1 MKLPALFSDHM
12 VLQQGKFL
20 PVWGEGSGKV
30 CVRLGDQRAYA
41 LCEEGHWHCT
51 LPPMPAG
58 GPYTMT
64 VQDEH
69 SSVSITDVMI
79 GEVWLAAGQSN
90 MEHPTFAVEDGLAR
104 AAAGVNERIR
114 FFTVPRRT
122 RPDFTGRRWHFESVA
137 AVDTGWDVCSEESI
151 LHFSA
156 IGAFFAQLLEK
167 AEQTAVG
174 VISCN
179 FGGTGIE
186 AWIPREH
193 ILTHPELQGVREQYE
208 TCLETL
214 EPKTYERQ
222 YAEFQKTMD
231 TQCRSWDALAFLK
244 EHGPSVF
251 ARREPIQWPE
261 EPSPGPYWPSWP
273 GVLYQNMVRK
283 VAPYSL
289 RGVLWYQGENN
300 VADSGKYDTLFG
312 LLVSSWRHVW
322 RDCLPFLTVQLA
334 PFRYS
339 SPEEGYPR
347 MVERQILAAR
357 QNRDVAM
364 ITTSDLGECDNIHPL
379 RKYPMA
385 QRLFWAAEN
394 LVYHRPVEYSGP
406 IYREARRIG
415 DKVAVSF
422 DHADSGLVLD
432 GNMSGLYAAGT
443 DGRFVPAEA
452 EITGGAMLVRA
463 EGVSCPAE
471 VRMGFDSECTIHLY
485 NGDGLAAA
493 PFRTGRLRE

>member
-167 AEQTAVG
+167 AEQTAVYMPAKG
-174 VISCN
+174 DAPPKASLKLNKEAKNERRLHKAVKKDAELGMV
-179 FGGTGIE
+179 FGHQHHK
-186 AWIPREH
+186 A
-193 ILTHPELQGVREQYE
+193 V
-208 TCLETL
+208 C
-214 EPKTYERQ
+214 
-222 YAEFQKTMD
+222 
-231 TQCRSWDALAFLK
+231 
-244 EHGPSVF
+244 
-251 ARREPIQWPE
+251 
-261 EPSPGPYWPSWP
+261 SP
-273 GVLYQNMVRK
+273 
-283 VAPYSL
+283 
-289 RGVLWYQGENN
+289 
-300 VADSGKYDTLFG
+300 DF
-312 LLVSSWRHVW
+312 
-322 RDCLPFLTVQLA
+322 
-334 PFRYS
+334 
-339 SPEEGYPR
+339 
-347 MVERQILAAR
+347 
-357 QNRDVAM
+357 
-364 ITTSDLGECDNIHPL
+364 
-379 RKYPMA
+379 
-385 QRLFWAAEN
+385 
-394 LVYHRPVEYSGP
+394 
-406 IYREARRIG
+406 
-415 DKVAVSF
+415 
-422 DHADSGLVLD
+422 
-432 GNMSGLYAAGT
+432 
-443 DGRFVPAEA
+443 
-452 EITGGAMLVRA
+452 
-463 EGVSCPAE
+463 
-471 VRMGFDSECTIHLY
+471 
-485 NGDGLAAA
+485 
-493 PFRTGRLRE
+493 